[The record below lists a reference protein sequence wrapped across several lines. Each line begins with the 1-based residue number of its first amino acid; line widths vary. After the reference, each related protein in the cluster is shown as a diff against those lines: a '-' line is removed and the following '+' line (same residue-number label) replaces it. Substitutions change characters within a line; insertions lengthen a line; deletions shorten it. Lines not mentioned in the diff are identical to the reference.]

1 MFVSFTPTFN
11 GPSIPGWID
20 GWERQGHEWRLRVL
34 RRDRGRWVAALQDP
48 VELHN
53 TRAFEPATPGLK
65 IGSGESRR
73 CEIRDLSALSALLEP
88 REVLGPVLG
97 CRLHAAGHAI
107 YCHETDDGRVL
118 IPSWLLIDQLWVWS
132 ARALRALLT
141 PNSLDLMVG
150 CVDRP
155 DGTTDVRISPELAP
169 APVTKIAAT
178 RASWLSRAEDAR
190 RSWGSVLTNALSRR
204 IDLTLPKASMRG
216 WAWGVH
222 VRAGLLVCEL
232 SSVEIREGD
241 AA

>member
-20 GWERQGHEWRLRVL
+20 GWERQGREWRLRVL
-34 RRDRGRWVAALQDP
+34 RRDRGRLVAALQDP
-48 VELHN
+48 VEIHN

-118 IPSWLLIDQLWVWS
+118 IPSWLLIDQLWVF
-132 ARALRALLT
+132 
-141 PNSLDLMVG
+141 G
-150 CVDRP
+150 Q
-155 DGTTDVRISPELAP
+155 GTIF
-169 APVTKIAAT
+169 I
-178 RASWLSRAEDAR
+178 
-190 RSWGSVLTNALSRR
+190 
-204 IDLTLPKASMRG
+204 
-216 WAWGVH
+216 
-222 VRAGLLVCEL
+222 
-232 SSVEIREGD
+232 
-241 AA
+241 